1 MAMAVLIGFGAVSS
15 HQIGTWRNSAT
26 LYQRALAVTNDN
38 YLAHTGSGNSLLQ
51 EGRLDDAERQ
61 FAEALRIRPGW
72 PKARM
77 GLADIAAARGKL
89 DGALRIYEE
98 ELRRNP
104 DDIEMIGRY
113 GTTLGLAGR
122 NAEARLHLLRAL
134 DASPGVAELHL
145 TLSIIEAQQGN
156 PRGSLRYL
164 REALRLSPENVDAAN
179 NLAWLLATSYDSS
192 LRDPDEAIRL
202 IERIALES
210 QDPGLLD
217 TLAAAYA
224 AAGRFDAAVA
234 TAGRAASGAEATGN
248 ETEASEFR
256 ARSSLYRRGEPYIE
270 GNTDDTSLAPMP
282 EAFSTPPDSP

>member
-1 MAMAVLIGFGAVSS
+1 
-15 HQIGTWRNSAT
+15 
-26 LYQRALAVTNDN
+26 
-38 YLAHTGSGNSLLQ
+38 
-51 EGRLDDAERQ
+51 
-61 FAEALRIRPGW
+61 
-72 PKARM
+72 
-77 GLADIAAARGKL
+77 
-89 DGALRIYEE
+89 
-98 ELRRNP
+98 
-104 DDIEMIGRY
+104 
-113 GTTLGLAGR
+113 
-122 NAEARLHLLRAL
+122 
-134 DASPGVAELHL
+134 
-145 TLSIIEAQQGN
+145 
-156 PRGSLRYL
+156 
-164 REALRLSPENVDAAN
+164 
-179 NLAWLLATSYDSS
+179 LLATSYDSS